1 MTSPRFMNDTQ
12 LKEHFG
18 LSDRALTRLRA
29 THLFPRKDG
38 LIGKTDSRAVHFF
51 FDRRIGLDSDSSRD
65 NFVAVN
71 DGKENFD
78 GI

>member
-1 MTSPRFMNDTQ
+1 MTPRFMTDTE

-18 LSDRALTRLRA
+18 LSDRALMRLRA
-29 THLFPRKDG
+29 TCSFPSKDL

-51 FDRRIGLDSDSSRD
+51 FDRRIGLESDSSRGGD
-65 NFVAVN
+65 LFAVN